1 MVHEQ
6 CTGAPHGG
14 SSRCEATADSHHL
27 CDDYGT
33 RRHRI
38 GLHLRW
44 RQRIGCL
51 LIGTIVVVAF
61 FGGGQYVVTRV
72 LRNNPMIAMNTAL
85 LVYLVQMAVMFGLI
99 LLLQDATFFNPKAF
113 ALTIVACALVW
124 TVAMVIAM
132 TRSKVLYVEP
142 GSGPVKPLRTQRL
155 RIDFASIFTFVTPT
169 SCRVKRRRPRT
180 ARLLRDGEADVA
192 DTKMASRTK
201 PRG

>member
-1 MVHEQ
+1 MTQLPEDQSSSSGGTSSTPEPYTAEAADARLLRIPIISVTI
-6 CTGAPHGG
+6 TGLVVTVLAYIFAGVN
-14 SSRCEATADSHHL
+14 
-27 CDDYGT
+27 
-33 RRHRI
+33 
-38 GLHLRW
+38 GLVA
-44 RQRIGCL
+44 G

-142 GSGPVKPLRTQRL
+142 GSGPGQ
-155 RIDFASIFTFVTPT
+155 TP
-169 SCRVKRRRPRT
+169 
-180 ARLLRDGEADVA
+180 
-192 DTKMASRTK
+192 
-201 PRG
+201 

>member
-1 MVHEQ
+1 MTQLPEDQSSSSGSTSSAPEPYTAEAADARLLRIPIISVTI
-6 CTGAPHGG
+6 TGLVVTVLAYIFAGVN
-14 SSRCEATADSHHL
+14 
-27 CDDYGT
+27 
-33 RRHRI
+33 
-38 GLHLRW
+38 GLVA
-44 RQRIGCL
+44 G

-142 GSGPVKPLRTQRL
+142 GSGPGQ
-155 RIDFASIFTFVTPT
+155 TP
-169 SCRVKRRRPRT
+169 
-180 ARLLRDGEADVA
+180 
-192 DTKMASRTK
+192 
-201 PRG
+201 